1 MSKTKPMTPDKV
13 VSILDRLQHGVCECD
28 IEKGVIIWI
37 NKAGADIFGYKSP
50 EDMIGISITDNFVD
64 MEDRKKLTDVLIKDG
79 IVKNFIIKAKRVDN
93 SIFYLE
99 GTYCSIKNESDGSLK
114 MEGIIRDVTG
124 RKVLEYRTIN
134 EKRLEAILQI
144 IRTARHEINNP
155 LTGILGNLEL
165 LLLEEKNKEREP
177 DYKKLK
183 TIYDL
188 SIRIKD
194 IVQNMSTISKAIEK
208 DYAGDM
214 KMIDLE
220 KSKGV

>member
-1 MSKTKPMTPDKV
+1 MTPDKLV
-13 VSILDRLQHGVCECD
+13 TLFDRLQYGVCECD
-28 IEKGVIIWI
+28 MEKGVIKWI
-37 NKAGADIFGYKSP
+37 NRAGADIFGYKSP
-50 EDMIGISITDNFVD
+50 EDMIGMNITDNFVD
-64 MEDRKKLTDVLIKDG
+64 TEDKKKLTNALRKDG
-79 IVKNFIIKAKRVDN
+79 IVRNFIIKAKRIDN

-99 GTYCSIKNESDGSLK
+99 GTYGLIKDEADGSIK
-114 MEGIIRDVTG
+114 MEGIINDVTG

-134 EKRLEAILQI
+134 EERLEAILQI
-144 IRTARHEINNP
+144 VRTARHEINNP

-165 LLLEEKNKEREP
+165 LLLEEKNKEGES
-177 DYKKLK
+177 DCKKLK

-188 SIRIKD
+188 SLRIKD
-194 IVQNMSTISKAIEK
+194 VVQNMSTISKAIEK